1 VFDDNSAEA
10 AAAGVF
16 FRRLAS
22 TSDEQSWARTL
33 ASNMQHRQQTVIKV
47 CGATAVVN
55 AVMAV
60 ALARERL
67 QRQWGQDLV
76 LQPRWVMNPAYGREV
91 GLQLVV
97 MRCSREF
104 PPKLLLEPLEAEPS
118 SALEAS

>member
-1 VFDDNSAEA
+1 M
-10 AAAGVF
+10 
-16 FRRLAS
+16 L
-22 TSDEQSWARTL
+22 Q
-33 ASNMQHRQQTVIKV
+33 RQQTVIKV

-97 MRCSREF
+97 MRCSCGEF
-104 PPKLLLEPLEAEPS
+104 PPKLMLEPLRVEDET
-118 SALEAS
+118 